1 MGGRIFQMGAY
12 HTVPILAVNQLYPRH
27 IKLHERGTAPLPCF
41 QQDKT
46 HGLSRPPLRFEPEQQ
61 FTLRTIQAKRHI
73 AVAHLVFDTNEHYGP
88 KLEIVANTHFH
99 PTPPYLLFPTRTR
112 CIPQLFFYKSRE
124 RTAPAQSAHKFY
136 LIEHFPGDI
145 LHGYRGIGQMQNDAF
160 THNRS
165 FTGFG
170 TIRLRAQPIPTV
182 IFFQYRI
189 YIVNCS
195 VHAFFRKIAS

>member
-1 MGGRIFQMGAY
+1 MGAY

-124 RTAPAQSAHKFY
+124 RTAPAQSAH
-136 LIEHFPGDI
+136 
-145 LHGYRGIGQMQNDAF
+145 
-160 THNRS
+160 NRS